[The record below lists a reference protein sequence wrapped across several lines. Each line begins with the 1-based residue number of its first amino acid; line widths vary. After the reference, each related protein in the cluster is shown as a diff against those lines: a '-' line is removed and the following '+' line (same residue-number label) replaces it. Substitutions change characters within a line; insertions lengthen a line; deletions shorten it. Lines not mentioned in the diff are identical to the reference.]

1 MPFQRTRLHGS
12 IVCQIKKRQAYT
24 TWQSNTTELYN
35 LTPMLVLS
43 SSCVFFMSCDIH
55 SHNAA
60 AADILVVA
68 NDIMEQWKF
77 I

>member
-1 MPFQRTRLHGS
+1 
-12 IVCQIKKRQAYT
+12 
-24 TWQSNTTELYN
+24 
-35 LTPMLVLS
+35 
-43 SSCVFFMSCDIH
+43 MSCDIH

-77 I
+77 IWLRVAFTDGRF